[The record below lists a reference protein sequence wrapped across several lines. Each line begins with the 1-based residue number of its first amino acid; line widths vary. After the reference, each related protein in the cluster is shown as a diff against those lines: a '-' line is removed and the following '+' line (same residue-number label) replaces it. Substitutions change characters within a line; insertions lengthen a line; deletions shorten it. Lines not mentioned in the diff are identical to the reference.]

1 MAVRELNL
9 GLKWL
14 FPGGAPGVDWD
25 LVDDGAGPYIAAWH
39 RTEPQPSDTEID
51 TAIAAAK
58 AAAQQ
63 AVTDAASLKQAIIN
77 QAQSAVGV
85 LLTDLTAA
93 QRNALVAC
101 LLWKAGALDKTL
113 KIKPLASWLTNG
125 S

>member
-1 MAVRELNL
+1 MARELNL

-14 FPGGAPGVDWD
+14 FPNGEPFVDWN

-101 LLWKAGALDKTL
+101 LLWKAGALDKAL
-113 KIKPLASWLTNG
+113 KIKPLADWLKNG